1 MIVDRYYYSQLNKQ
15 EQAIYK
21 AFYNGVMNHQDIIPI
36 SVKGMFSQ
44 TAFMKI
50 YSAVTR
56 DNPLIYF
63 LNQSAC
69 NYAQD
74 VFGHTAICPQYFFD
88 AKTIK
93 EYNRKIEKV
102 VNGLA
107 GQLQLTEGTDYE
119 KIIKVH
125 DWLCRNVHYD
135 FQGADMSNPARVI
148 SAHNIIGVFAQRR
161 AQCEGIAKAVKV
173 LLNAV
178 NVKCIVATGVTT
190 KEGNAIPH
198 AWNIVN
204 INGRPYHMDVT
215 WDIGGITENSN
226 RIPYDYFNINDA
238 MISKTHKADDKLPV
252 CDRLDANYFTKNQL
266 VFKSKIQLLS
276 YIKNEIQKG
285 TKEFYI
291 RLDGNLAPSDV
302 SQDII
307 NVVAKVMLEQGNNS
321 VTSKQ
326 ILNEEIGTYWLKI
339 Q

>member
-15 EQAIYK
+15 EQTIYK
-21 AFYNGVMNHQDIIPI
+21 AFYNGVMAHQDIIPI
-36 SVKGMFSQ
+36 PVKGMISQ
-44 TAFMKI
+44 TVFAKI

-69 NYAQD
+69 NLAQD

-88 AKTIK
+88 VKTIK

-119 KIIKVH
+119 KVIKVH
-125 DWLCRNVHYD
+125 DWICRNVHYD
-135 FQGADMSNPARVI
+135 FLGADMSNPARVI

-161 AQCEGIAKAVKV
+161 AQCEGIAKAAKV

-178 NVKCIVATGVTT
+178 DVKCIVATGVANKGENST
-190 KEGNAIPH
+190 PH

-204 INGRPYHMDVT
+204 VDGNPYHMDVT
-215 WDIGGITENSN
+215 WDIGGIVESSN
-226 RIPYDYFNINDA
+226 QIPYDYFNINDA
-238 MISKTHKADDKLPV
+238 MISKTHKADDKLPL
-252 CDRLDANYFTKNQL
+252 CNSLEANYFAKNQL
-266 VFKSKIQLLS
+266 VFKSKTQLLT
-276 YIKNEIQKG
+276 YIESRTQKG
-285 TKEFYI
+285 TDEFYI
-291 RLDGNLAPSDV
+291 RLDGSLTPANI
-302 SQDII
+302 SQDVI
-307 NVVAKVMLEQGNNS
+307 NVVAKVLLEQGRKS
-321 VTSKQ
+321 VTNKQ
-326 ILNEEIGTYWLKI
+326 SFNKEIGTYWLRI